1 MVAALRRPSNAQAGT
16 STLLPV
22 TRAATRAGE
31 DAAGPQSGLQ
41 RAMQVVYAVA
51 ESPPTGI
58 GVSALARELEL
69 PKAVV
74 HRIVKVLTAD
84 GFLAFDDDTKRY
96 RLGPRALAVGLAALG
111 QLDVPAVARPFL
123 ERLVGQSGETAT
135 LSVRQGWSRVYIDQV
150 LSPQE
155 VRMSV
160 IIGRPYPLH
169 AGSSSKA
176 ILSGLPDP
184 EVEEYLRHHDLEPI
198 TEVTISSPDTLRA
211 EIARIREL
219 SYAASIG
226 ERQPGAG
233 SVAAAVRQ
241 ADGSVFGSISLC
253 GPADR
258 FDDELRRR
266 YGWLV
271 GATAAEI
278 SAAIGHRSS

>member
-1 MVAALRRPSNAQAGT
+1 MTG
-16 STLLPV
+16 
-22 TRAATRAGE
+22 AATRTGE
-31 DAAGPQSGLQ
+31 EAAGPQSGLQ

-51 ESPPTGI
+51 ESPPTGV
-58 GVSALARELEL
+58 GVSALARELDL

-135 LSVRQGWSRVYIDQV
+135 LSVRQGWSRVYVDQV

-160 IIGRPYPLH
+160 SIGRPYPLH

-176 ILSGLPDP
+176 ILAALPDP
-184 EVEEYLRHHDLEPI
+184 EVDEYLRHHTLDPLTDVTVTSPPALRS
-198 TEVTISSPDTLRA
+198 EV
-211 EIARIREL
+211 ARIREL
-219 SYAASIG
+219 GYAVSIG

-233 SVAAAVRQ
+233 SVAAPVRQ
-241 ADGSVFGSISLC
+241 ADGSAFGSISLC

-271 GATAAEI
+271 AATAAEI
-278 SAAIGHRSS
+278 SAAIGYAPRPR